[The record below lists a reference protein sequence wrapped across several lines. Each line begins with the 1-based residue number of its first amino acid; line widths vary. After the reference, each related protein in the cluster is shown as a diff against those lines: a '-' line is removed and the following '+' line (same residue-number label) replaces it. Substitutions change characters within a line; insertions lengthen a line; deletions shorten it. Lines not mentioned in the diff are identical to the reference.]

1 MRALTCYIAA
11 GVLVAAASMSA
22 RAETLAYGEA
32 FDTLYRID
40 LAQPAASKLGVAGRY
55 AGQSIANVSGLTTM
69 PDGSLLAIAG
79 SIKALVRIDPATGQ
93 ATPIGPL
100 GIDGGSGQFDAL
112 DLGMTA
118 TCTGG
123 LYLSSGVLQSLYSVN
138 PGTGAATRIGATG
151 VAISGLAER
160 GGVLFGAGAKGDHH
174 LYRINPRTGATSTVG
189 AFGPAASKWINSAAL
204 SFDDDGTLWA
214 VLNYVPPQNENTP
227 PPDWSDLAQINPA
240 TGELEMVGP
249 ITGPVDSLRQIG
261 MKGFTIGPTSCA
273 RPSAAPNPAPVD
285 SWWALSL
292 LGLGL
297 AGLVARTRRIRAA

>member
-11 GVLVAAASMSA
+11 GVLVVAASMSA

-55 AGQSIANVSGLTTM
+55 AGQTIANVSGLTTM

-79 SIKALVRIDPATGQ
+79 SIKSLVRIDPTTGQ

-118 TCTGG
+118 TCTGS
-123 LYLSSGVLQSLYSVN
+123 LYLSSGVLHSLYSVN
-138 PGTGAATRIGATG
+138 PGTGAATRIGDTG
-151 VAISGLAER
+151 IAISGLAER
-160 GGVLFGAGAKGDHH
+160 GGLLYGAGAKGDHH
-174 LYRINPRTGATSTVG
+174 LYRVNPRTGATSEIG

-204 SFDDDGTLWA
+204 SFDADGTLWA
-214 VLNYVPPQNENTP
+214 VLNYVPPQNESTP
-227 PPDWSDLAQINPA
+227 PPDWSDLARIDPA
-240 TGELEMVGP
+240 TGALQMIGP
-249 ITGPVDSLRQIG
+249 ITGPADSLRQIG
-261 MKGFTIGPTSCA
+261 MKGFTVGPTPCV
-273 RPSAAPNPAPVD
+273 RPAGSPNAAPVN
-285 SWWALSL
+285 SWWALLL
-292 LGLGL
+292 LGLGMTGL
-297 AGLVARTRRIRAA
+297 ATHIRRA